1 MWSEVLGE
9 QPENVHIPFVGD
21 TERLRERIAGGLGG
35 AMPDGDLFAT
45 PTIAGMADLLRPV
58 LEGHGGGPVRVLS
71 DQGAAAP
78 LFLFH
83 PAGGSTAVYGPL
95 VKLLDGVPC
104 FGLERLPD
112 RETVED
118 KAARYAESILERQPH
133 GPYRLG
139 GWSFGGCLAYETA
152 RHLAAAGHAVNAL
165 FLVDT
170 ILPLDSQ
177 DDDYLTGRFRRFV
190 QYVERTYQVD
200 LGLADVDRLSDDE
213 RFPLVLARLRER
225 VPGMGAAVLEH
236 QYTSYVDAR
245 VAERYRP
252 APYSGEVVLFRARQP
267 HPLTTELDPRYLRTD
282 RALGWDRYCSNLVI
296 HDAPGDHI
304 SMVDPPN
311 VDVVAARISALLERS

>member
-1 MWSEVLGE
+1 MWREVLGDE
-9 QPENVHIPFVGD
+9 PASVHVD
-21 TERLRERIAGGLGG
+21 AGGDIDWLRRRIVSELGPT
-35 AMPDGDLFAT
+35 MPDVNLLDR

-58 LEGHGGGPVRVLS
+58 LEEHGGGPVRVLS
-71 DQGAAAP
+71 DRGDASP

-95 VKLLDGVPC
+95 VKLLGDDVPC
-104 FGLERLPD
+104 FGMERLPEL
-112 RETVED
+112 ETVED
-118 KAARYAESILERQPH
+118 KAIRYAELIRERQPD

-152 RHLAAAGHAVNAL
+152 RQLAADQEIGLL

-170 ILPLDSQ
+170 ILPVADQ
-177 DDDYLTGRFRRFV
+177 GTEDYLTGRFRRFV

-200 LGLADVDRLSDDE
+200 LGLSTPDIDALPDDE
-213 RFPLVLARLRER
+213 RFPLAVTRLKER
-225 VPGMGAAVLEH
+225 MRGMGEAVLEH

-245 VAERYRP
+245 VAERYQP
-252 APYSGEVVLFRARQP
+252 EPYGGKVLLFRAEQP

-282 RALGWDRYCSNLVI
+282 RALGWDAFCPDLDI
-296 HDAPGDHI
+296 HDVPGDHI

-311 VDVVAARISALLERS
+311 IDVIAAVLRELS